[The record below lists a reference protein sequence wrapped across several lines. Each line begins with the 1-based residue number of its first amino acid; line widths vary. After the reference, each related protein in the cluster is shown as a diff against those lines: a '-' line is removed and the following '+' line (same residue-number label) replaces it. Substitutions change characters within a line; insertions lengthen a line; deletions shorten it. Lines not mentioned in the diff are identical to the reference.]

1 MIRRPPR
8 STRTDTLFPYTT
20 LFRSAFQAAAYPA
33 QAVGRPVLGTPEVIR
48 TLPRADLVG
57 YLADWYRGP
66 RMVLAAAGRIEHERL
81 VDLAAEKFGGL
92 PADMFGAAEPGRYV
106 GGDAREDDEL
116 EQVHLVMG
124 FEGVASEDP
133 AFYPLPVLSPPHG
146 GGIDAGS

>member
-92 PADMFGAAEPGRYV
+92 PADMFGAAEPARKSAVKGKSVYVRVDFRGR
-106 GGDAREDDEL
+106 RTITKKNKNITI
-116 EQVHLVMG
+116 MG
-124 FEGVASEDP
+124 
-133 AFYPLPVLSPPHG
+133 
-146 GGIDAGS
+146 I